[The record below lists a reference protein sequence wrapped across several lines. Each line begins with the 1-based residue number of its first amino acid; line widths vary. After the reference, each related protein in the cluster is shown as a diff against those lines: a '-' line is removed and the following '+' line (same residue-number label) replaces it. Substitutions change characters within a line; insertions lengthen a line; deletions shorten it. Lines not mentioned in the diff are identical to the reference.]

1 MHKLRSGILSIGWLT
16 AFGALLAFAASVTA
30 ADTPSTIGRIYSSA
44 EIAEFKTLA
53 KATVEALASGK
64 QSEMVAKLT
73 DLETAWDDKETVLRP
88 RDEATWTLLDKT
100 LDKAISDLRSS
111 HTDLSKG
118 NAALSD
124 LLKLFDQATKP

>member
-1 MHKLRSGILSIGWLT
+1 MIKPRFGILSIGLLT
-16 AFGALLAFAASVTA
+16 AFGALMAFAASTNA
-30 ADTPSTIGRIYSSA
+30 AETHSTVDRVYSSA
-44 EIAEFKTLA
+44 ETAEFKTLA
-53 KATVEALASGK
+53 KATIEALASGK

-73 DLETAWDDKETVLRP
+73 DLETAWDGKETVLRP

-100 LDKAISDLRSS
+100 LDKAISALRSS

-124 LLKLFDQATKP
+124 LLKLFDKATKP